1 MWKKDEMA
9 PSTPNASAQ
18 DERAPGRESARRAST
33 PSERATIGPSITIRG
48 EVSGDED
55 ILIQGN
61 VEGSVD
67 LKQHSVTVGREGRV
81 KANITGRVVTVEGR
95 VEGDLIAQEQVV
107 LRSSAH
113 VQGDLTA
120 PRVVLEDG
128 ATFRGLV
135 DMGDASPRGGRAAAT
150 SGTQSSRETT
160 SSTGSGTSTGSAGSG
175 DTSKDSDKSSSSSS
189 STKTSS
195 RTDKDTTEKASSRA
209 VS

>member
-1 MWKKDEMA
+1 MWKKDEME

-18 DERAPGRESARRAST
+18 DQRVPGRESARRAST

-81 KANITGRVVTVEGR
+81 KADITGRVVTVEGR
-95 VEGDLIAQEQVV
+95 VEGDLIAQEQVI

-150 SGTQSSRETT
+150 AGTQSSRETA
-160 SSTGSGTSTGSAGSG
+160 SSTGSGDA
-175 DTSKDSDKSSSSSS
+175 SKDADKSSSSSS
-189 STKTSS
+189 SAKTSS
-195 RTDKDTTEKASSRA
+195 RTDKDTSDKASSRA